1 MSKIE
6 KIHKEIREGTSI
18 RSIVEGYLSKIED
31 QNDDLNV
38 FLTVSA
44 KRALEQADLWDEI
57 WNKEGEKLFE
67 EKPLLGVPIAL
78 KDLFLSEGIQTT
90 AGSKV
95 LEGYIP
101 PYSATAVNK
110 LEQAGAIV
118 IGKVNMDAW
127 AHGASGENSD
137 FGVTKNPVSTEHSPG
152 GSSSGSAAAVASGM
166 SPVSTGTDTGGSV
179 RLPANFCGVVGL
191 KPTYGRVSRYGVIA
205 MASSLDSIG
214 HLTTSVKDAAKVLSV
229 TSGKDDRDANTANSK
244 PFSMESLKDE
254 IKGKVVGIPK
264 EYFDPIE
271 NSEVKENFTD
281 VKGKLEELGLKTK
294 EISLPHTKQGISV
307 YYILMP
313 AEVSSNLARFDGIRY
328 GKDRKHMAPEGKRR
342 IMMGAYTLSA
352 GYYDAYYK
360 TALKVRTLIKEDFDK
375 AFEDVDLILAPVS
388 PTPPFKLGEK
398 AKDPL
403 SMYLS
408 DVLTV
413 PSSLAGLPALAIPSG
428 KTKEGLPLGVQL
440 IGKSYMEEEI
450 FPVAYKLEE
459 SLNE

>member
-1 MSKIE
+1 MSKIDLIHN
-6 KIHKEIREGTSI
+6 KIRKGASI
-18 RSIVEGYLSKIED
+18 RSIVEEYLAKIEE
-31 QNDDLNV
+31 QNENLNV
-38 FLTVSA
+38 FLTVSD
-44 KRALEQADLWDEI
+44 KRALEQADLWDEM
-57 WNKEGEKLFE
+57 WKKEGEKLFD
-67 EKPLLGVPIAL
+67 EKPLLGVPVAL

-95 LEGYIP
+95 LESYIP
-101 PYSATAVNK
+101 PYSATVVDK

-118 IGKVNMDAW
+118 VGKVNMDAW

-137 FGVTKNPVSTEHSPG
+137 FGATKNPVSSKYSPG
-152 GSSSGSAAAVASGM
+152 GSSSGSAAAVAAEM
-166 SPVSTGTDTGGSV
+166 SPVVTGTDTGGSV

-214 HLTTSVKDAAKVLSV
+214 HLTTNVKDAAKILSV
-229 TSGKDDRDANTANSK
+229 TSGKDKKDANTANSK
-244 PFSMESLKDE
+244 PFSMESLKSE
-254 IKGKVVGIPK
+254 IEGKVVGIPK
-264 EYFDPIE
+264 EYFEPIK
-271 NSEVKENFTD
+271 NSEVKDNFTM
-281 VKGKLEELGLKTK
+281 VKEKLEMIGLKTK

-313 AEVSSNLARFDGIRY
+313 AEVSSNLARFDGIRF

-375 AFEDVDLILAPVS
+375 VFKDVDLILAPVS

-398 AKDPL
+398 TKDPL
-403 SMYLS
+403 AMYLS

-428 KTKEGLPLGVQL
+428 KTKDGLPLGVQL

-450 FPVAYKLEE
+450 FPVAYKLEK